1 MITVKAKKKYI
12 EEIQKALETNTAS
25 VSMPIYKVT
34 EQKLEEKNF
43 EIFNINIENTIEKNQ
58 EDKLNL
64 YKINI
69 KEMDNIVYLTNIV
82 YYNNNN
88 ETLPLGMDITDKALV
103 DLNSY
108 ELELVNK
115 ETIKLNE
122 QEGLYNKVK
131 TINVYEYD
139 ISKN

>member
-1 MITVKAKKKYI
+1 
-12 EEIQKALETNTAS
+12 
-25 VSMPIYKVT
+25 
-34 EQKLEEKNF
+34 
-43 EIFNINIENTIEKNQ
+43 
-58 EDKLNL
+58 
-64 YKINI
+64 
-69 KEMDNIVYLTNIV
+69 MDNIVYLTNIV

-88 ETLPLGMDITDKALV
+88 ETLPLGMDVTDKALV
-103 DLNSY
+103 DLNEY

-115 ETIKLNE
+115 DTIKLNE

>member
-1 MITVKAKKKYI
+1 
-12 EEIQKALETNTAS
+12 
-25 VSMPIYKVT
+25 MPIYKVT

-88 ETLPLGMDITDKALV
+88 ETLPLGMDVTDKALV
-103 DLNSY
+103 DLNGY